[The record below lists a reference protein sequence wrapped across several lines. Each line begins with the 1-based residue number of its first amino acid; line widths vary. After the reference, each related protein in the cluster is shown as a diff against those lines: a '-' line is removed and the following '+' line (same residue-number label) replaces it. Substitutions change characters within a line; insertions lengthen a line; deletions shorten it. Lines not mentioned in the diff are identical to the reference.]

1 MKKLICAKDVEN
13 IIEAGEKRVFIT
25 PNTLLTPAAKDVID
39 LNGLE
44 IIYKQKEE
52 EKKNIFNEIEI
63 EKLIEVFKMFA
74 KDENMKKTIERLL
87 LGKEFEQIIDK
98 ETGFVLTK
106 QKDMKF
112 RNVNKNNLNIK
123 YQEFL
128 QQEEVGL
135 NIVKVENSQFCK
147 KVLIDEIIYVVSGEF
162 DLKINGVIY
171 KISEGDTL
179 YIPKKVEKVQFF
191 IKNYVKLF
199 YQTQSNTWKQDIIE
213 GGEYR

>member
-112 RNVNKNNLNIK
+112 RNINKNNLNIK

-147 KVLIDEIIYVVSGEF
+147 KVLTDEIIYVVSGEF